1 MANILLIETAT
12 EVCSAAIAVDGQMLA
27 LEESSETLSHSSVL
41 TLQIESCVRRA
52 GISLAELDAVC
63 VSRGPGSY
71 TSLRVGASVAKGICY
86 ALDKPLL
93 AVDTLEALA
102 WASRAVLPDQSDESA
117 LFVPML
123 DARRDEVWMAVYNHR
138 LEAVIAA
145 APFILDNNM
154 FEQKMSGIGNV
165 EGGGSRNLYYMSGNG
180 CIKAQRVIFSE
191 QTVWGGNVKCS
202 ADFLNA
208 LAEAKFQLHDFQD
221 VAYFEPFYMKPPNI
235 TIPNKV
241 F

>member
-1 MANILLIETAT
+1 MAKILLIETAT
-12 EVCSAAIAVDGQMLA
+12 DVCSAAIAVDGQILV
-27 LEESSETLSHSSVL
+27 LEESIETLSHSAVL
-41 TLQIESCVRRA
+41 TLQIEACVRRT
-52 GISLAELDAVC
+52 GIALAELDAVC

-102 WASRAVLPDQSDESA
+102 CASRAAMADPSDVSA
-117 LFVPML
+117 FFVPML

-145 APFILDNNM
+145 EPFILDNNM
-154 FEQKMSGIGNV
+154 FEQKMSGV
-165 EGGGSRNLYYMSGNG
+165 GSVDGAGSTNLYYMSGNG
-180 CIKAQRVIFSE
+180 CIKAQRVIFFE
-191 QTVWGGNVKCS
+191 GTVWGGNVQCS
-202 ADFLNA
+202 AAFLNG
-208 LAEAKFQLHDFQD
+208 LAEPKFQSHDFQD